1 MQANDVSEKVGEL
14 GESAQAMLSSGRE
27 NLGELGENAKAMLEQ
42 GKENLG
48 NLDAYVRD
56 TVRRYP
62 GVTLFAFLTFGYAV
76 GRLVARR

>member
-14 GESAQAMLSSGRE
+14 SENAQAMLSQGRE
-27 NLGELGENAKAMLEQ
+27 NLGELGENAKAMLES
-42 GKENLG
+42 GRENLG
-48 NLDAYVRD
+48 QLDANVREM
-56 TVRRYP
+56 VRRYP